1 MSSPELLR
9 DTLREVLYGPDG
21 LSGLFSRPGEGL
33 LHTVH
38 AFTYAQA
45 CTPRPGRLRPAGQ
58 VMALRHT
65 LELTAARLADPAAL
79 LTDETEP
86 AQWVPEGP
94 AAWRAE
100 LVALARAGQALYD
113 ALYLPLGAPAY
124 REAHGA
130 VIHAAREAALLRAT
144 LLEMQAGT

>member
-1 MSSPELLR
+1 MAAPDLLR

-21 LSGLFSRPGEGL
+21 LTGLFSAPGERGL

-38 AFTYAQA
+38 TLTFGAVQA
-45 CTPRPGRLRPAGQ
+45 RPALARR
-58 VMALRHT
+58 VLALRHH
-65 LELTAARLADPAAL
+65 LELTAARLSDPHALLEDQNDPATWTP
-79 LTDETEP
+79 TD
-86 AQWVPEGP
+86 A

-113 ALYLPLGAPAY
+113 ALYLPLPPEAL

-130 VIHAAREAALLRAT
+130 VVLAAREAAVLGVLNADHNGVSSR
-144 LLEMQAGT
+144 